1 MKFVETLKEAL
12 VKFFSQANFQESALT
27 YMLNEEIVNTELFCT
42 SIFDYSLKS
51 FDIVWFFRILFE
63 IFLQICQC
71 IIFEII
77 MFSNISHHSRRKL
90 NRNESEEKYD
100 KKRKQYKMMF
110 PLNIKEPN
118 YSLAVSVVTVKT
130 SNI

>member
-1 MKFVETLKEAL
+1 
-12 VKFFSQANFQESALT
+12 
-27 YMLNEEIVNTELFCT
+27 
-42 SIFDYSLKS
+42 
-51 FDIVWFFRILFE
+51 
-63 IFLQICQC
+63 
-71 IIFEII
+71 
-77 MFSNISHHSRRKL
+77 MFSNISHHSRGKL
-90 NRNESEEKYD
+90 NRNESEEKYA

>member
-1 MKFVETLKEAL
+1 
-12 VKFFSQANFQESALT
+12 
-27 YMLNEEIVNTELFCT
+27 
-42 SIFDYSLKS
+42 
-51 FDIVWFFRILFE
+51 
-63 IFLQICQC
+63 
-71 IIFEII
+71 

-90 NRNESEEKYD
+90 NRNESEEKYA

-130 SNI
+130 SNIYDFPMPGGIMNVCSEN